1 MRSNQSPLDAPVQA
15 FATLHPA
22 LAALEAVIA
31 AQTGAVA
38 EATRHA
44 ETVRRQ
50 VATVDPTAW
59 TKEIEAARDV
69 PEELARIRVR
79 YDEEALA
86 FMSAWLRWEISRSKM
101 MEGRSAVSANIVETL
116 IAHDAIHAS
125 SSDAL
130 WKPIMQA
137 RLLVA
142 SKMHSADVGQWP
154 EMRSTDMLVNGIH
167 KILVVAFR
175 RMAAAFPNARR
186 QHPYT
191 RELVIQG
198 KQFKSVLNSDIDLRT
213 VWPVPFVDCM
223 NSKHPH
229 SARLAELLEQTDNA
243 MQACYNAEN
252 CVKGDQNGRVNERQ
266 HAARLMDFL
275 HHDSPADAAYYC
287 GGNLEDQVKA
297 QHGRRLD
304 YETHRHLLLVAVHKF
319 HDLIK
324 EVVLTLDESIKETAA
339 MLCEIEAD
347 RSTTIDR
354 WQTVRIMM
362 NNCLA
367 ADAKLR
373 RWVTQH
379 LQVQGS
385 LLGDLSSGAGGR
397 ALAAEF
403 EAVRQTYSWSVDRR
417 RKELAGTA
425 DEGQA
430 VS

>member
-15 FATLHPA
+15 FASLHPA

-31 AQTGAVA
+31 AQTNAVL
-38 EATRHA
+38 EATRCA
-44 ETVRRQ
+44 EVVSRQ
-50 VATVDPTAW
+50 IAVVEPTAW
-59 TKEIEAARDV
+59 TKEIEAARNV

-86 FMSAWLRWEISRSKM
+86 FMSAFLRWEISRSRM
-101 MEGRSAVSANIVETL
+101 MDGRHAVSDNIVETM
-116 IAHDAIHAS
+116 IAHDAIHPS

-142 SKMHSADVGQWP
+142 SKVHSADVGQWP
-154 EMRSTDMLVNGIH
+154 QLRSTDGLVTAIH

-198 KQFKSVLNSDIDLRT
+198 KQYKGFLNPDIDLRT
-213 VWPVPFVDCM
+213 IWPVPFVDCV

-229 SARLAELLEQTDNA
+229 SARLAELLEQA
-243 MQACYNAEN
+243 GLALQACYSAETF
-252 CVKGDQNGRVNERQ
+252 VKGDQNGRVNERQ

-287 GGNLEDQVKA
+287 GGNLEQQVTA

-324 EVVLTLDESIKETAA
+324 EVVLALDESIKETAA
-339 MLCEIEAD
+339 MLVEVEAD
-347 RSTTIDR
+347 RCTTIDR

-362 NNCLA
+362 TNCLA

-373 RWVTQH
+373 RWVIEH
-379 LQVQGS
+379 LKVQGV

-397 ALAAEF
+397 ALTAEF
-403 EAVRQTYSWSVDRR
+403 EEVRKTYGWAVDRR
-417 RKELAGTA
+417 RKEMAGA
-425 DEGQA
+425 EDGQA